1 MEINLPSAGRR
12 GTGIRSK
19 YCGDGSYRIIFFLL
33 VFFVF
38 QFKLH
43 GQNDEMSV
51 VPISNI
57 FHNIGWNA
65 LNSVTYNYGMN
76 FIGAAAET
84 YIFIETGADWEWRN
98 IVYDNPWISD
108 YGTPGLYIGY
118 IAPAI
123 APVITYFTGRF
134 IKNEKLQIAGL
145 ALAQSVLLTL
155 ATQSI
160 LKTITGRKLPGLVT
174 KLDHTRNPQTNDF
187 SGEFNWF
194 TMNPIGGWPSSHT
207 ANAFAAAAVIAEIY
221 KDNFILKIA
230 AYSYAIL
237 MGFSVTL
244 DVHWASEAV
253 AGALIGYAIGKTV
266 GRNFNKLLSNNK
278 QQNTVSF
285 YCTPTSAGVRI
296 VF

>member
-1 MEINLPSAGRR
+1 MKP
-12 GTGIRSK
+12 K
-19 YCGDGSYRIIFFLL
+19 YCRGGRYRIIFFVL

-38 QFKLH
+38 QLKLY
-43 GQNDEMSV
+43 GQNDDVSV

-57 FHNIGWNA
+57 FHNIGWNF
-65 LNSVTYNYGMN
+65 LNSITYNYGMN

-84 YIFIETGADWEWRN
+84 YVFIETGADWKWRN
-98 IVYDNPWISD
+98 IMYNNVRLSD
-108 YGTPGLYIGY
+108 CGTPGLYIGY
-118 IAPAI
+118 IVPAI
-123 APVITYFTGRF
+123 APVIPYVTGRF
-134 IKNEKLQIAGL
+134 IKNEKLQITGL
-145 ALAQSVLLTL
+145 ALTQSVLLTL
-155 ATQSI
+155 VTQSI

-230 AYSYAIL
+230 AYSYAVL

-266 GRNFNKLLSNNK
+266 GRDFNRLLSNNK
-278 QQNTVSF
+278 QENTVSL
-285 YCTPTSAGVRI
+285 YCTPSSAGVRI